1 MMTLNLL
8 NTGGKRMLSE
18 FETIPIEAIALSPEI
33 MQQAIALSQNAT
45 NQWQT
50 YLDAIAYLTICEW
63 LHERSPN
70 LDFAIDSEDIT
81 NHQANLHY
89 LEVNGF
95 TLYVLGTTPISGD
108 MVEIPADILQPQN
121 PISENNHNLSN
132 TFIVIVE
139 IYEEIEQALILGF
152 SRHLQ
157 LVKHLADRMV
167 DLKRDRLDDTYQLP
181 LSLFTN
187 EPERLLLYL
196 QNLEPIKTLPI
207 ATITELPPVNI
218 TELILNTGLWLQE
231 QLDEIAQN
239 LAWHLLPT
247 NYEPRYVP
255 VMRSSGL
262 RSPTQELEQ
271 IFSEVEQLNV
281 KVPSSA
287 RAAYQDF
294 QLGDRHLR
302 LYATVWADGNY
313 STNLEANPEWSLLLV
328 LGCQAIGEI
337 PYGVRMQV
345 RDQQKV
351 LIDRQLDRKSQ
362 DLYLYACVTGDRTE
376 TFSVSISLPSGVML
390 TLPAF
395 AFHPNPL

>member
-1 MMTLNLL
+1 MTLNLL

-33 MQQAIALSQNAT
+33 MQQAIALSQNAA

-70 LDFAIDSEDIT
+70 LDAGDIT
-81 NHQANLHY
+81 NRQANLHY

-95 TLYVLGTTPISGD
+95 TLYVFGTTPASGD
-108 MVEIPADILQPQN
+108 MVEIPADILQLQSPVN
-121 PISENNHNLSN
+121 ANHNLSN

-157 LVKHLADRMV
+157 LVKHLAERMV
-167 DLKRDRLDDTYQLP
+167 DLKCDRLDDTYQLP

-196 QNLEPIKTLPI
+196 QNLEPIKTSPI
-207 ATITELPPVNI
+207 ATVTELPPVNI
-218 TELILNTGLWLQE
+218 TELILNTGLWFQE
-231 QLDEIAQN
+231 QLDDIAQN

-247 NYEPRYVP
+247 WQPNYGLG
-255 VMRSSGL
+255 MRSLGL
-262 RSPTQELEQ
+262 RSSEMELET
-271 IFSEVEQLNV
+271 IINELTHLNV
-281 KVPSSA
+281 QVPPA
-287 RAAYQDF
+287 AKAAYQDF

-302 LYATVWADGNY
+302 LYATVWATVWSEGNF

>member
-8 NTGGKRMLSE
+8 NTGGKTMLSE
-18 FETIPIEAIALSPEI
+18 FETIPIDAIALSPEI
-33 MQQAIALSQNAT
+33 MQQAIAISQNAD
-45 NQWQT
+45 NQWQR

-70 LDFAIDSEDIT
+70 LDFVLDSEAIT
-81 NHQANLHY
+81 NRQANLHY

-95 TLYVLGTTPISGD
+95 TLYILGITPSSGD
-108 MVEIPADILQPQN
+108 MGEIPADILQPQ
-121 PISENNHNLSN
+121 SSKGEHNHNLSN

-139 IYEEIEQALILGF
+139 IYEEIAQALILGF
-152 SRHLQ
+152 SRHLH
-157 LVKHLADRMV
+157 LVKHLADLSV
-167 DLKRDRLDDTYQLP
+167 DLKGDRLENTYQVP
-181 LSLFTN
+181 LSLFDD

-196 QNLEPIKTLPI
+196 QNLEPIK
-207 ATITELPPVNI
+207 ELPLKTVTESSVNI

-231 QLDEIAQN
+231 QLDDIAQN

-247 NYEPRYVP
+247 WQPNYGLG
-255 VMRSSGL
+255 MRSLGL
-262 RSPTQELEQ
+262 RSLEMELET
-271 IFSEVEQLNV
+271 IISELTHLNV
-281 KVPSSA
+281 QVPPSA
-287 RAAYQDF
+287 KAAYQDF

-302 LYATVWADGNY
+302 LYATVWSDGNY
-313 STNLEANPEWSLLLV
+313 STNLEANSEWSLLLV
-328 LGCQAIGEI
+328 LGCQSIGEI
-337 PYGVRMQV
+337 PYGVRMRV

-351 LIDRQLDRKSQ
+351 LIDRQLDKSSQ

-395 AFHPNPL
+395 AFHPNAL